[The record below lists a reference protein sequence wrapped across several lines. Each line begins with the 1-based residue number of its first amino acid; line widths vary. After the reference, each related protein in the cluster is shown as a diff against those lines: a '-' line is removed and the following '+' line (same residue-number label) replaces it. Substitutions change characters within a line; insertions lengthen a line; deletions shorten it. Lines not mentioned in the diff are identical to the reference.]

1 MPRRKRTVVKK
12 HRRKITGRKLVQL
25 KAKWQAKRKRKEKLK
40 VAPAVPSQALLQ
52 WLAQNQHQS
61 RSLQQVVT
69 SFTLPRTYFYL
80 PLVVAGSGQSAGG
93 KWVHRQETG
102 NELQERVGQTCTVV
116 TKNLDLLVGSRLVR
130 TQIPDR
136 KLWVVQ
142 SPPEPKRWWMQI
154 RLLGHGV
161 CVGVSDSDKDR
172 VPLIKRDLEL
182 KYPVYYNR
190 TYYTSYCYKIY
201 KHKRTIREQA
211 DYLGKNIS
219 FYPKNVDV
227 RRLFYVLANQ
237 YSWAGFIC
245 RLMRGNYWRLD

>member
-40 VAPAVPSQALLQ
+40 VAPAVPSQALLL

-102 NELQERVGQTCTVV
+102 DELQERVGQTCTVV
-116 TKNLDLLVGSRLVR
+116 TKNLDPLVGSRLVR

-142 SPPEPKRWWMQI
+142 SPPEPKRWWMKV
-154 RLLGHGV
+154 RLLGHEV
-161 CVGVSDSDKDR
+161 CVGVSDLDKDR
-172 VPLIKRDLEL
+172 VPWIKRDLEIHN
-182 KYPVYYNR
+182 PMHYNCM
-190 TYYTSYCYKIY
+190 YFTSYYYKIY
-201 KHKRTIREQA
+201 QHKRTIREQA
-211 DYLGKNIS
+211 DYLGKTVS
-219 FYPKNVDV
+219 FSPQNVHVRGLFCALPLQYCWSDFM
-227 RRLFYVLANQ
+227 RRLRYHF
-237 YSWAGFIC
+237 
-245 RLMRGNYWRLD
+245 WRLD